1 MRSLRNKTLGVV
13 ICFAI
18 SRTEF
23 NQLSIFDLRL
33 DAQSA
38 NDPLDW
44 SNFVRLCRRNV
55 AEYPHRFRQDGL
67 RGPISNN
74 AEKVLHKDER
84 PQMKNINGRTSI
96 QICVKSTSLAQKL
109 ETSVLGIY
117 VIGVS
122 TR

>member
-1 MRSLRNKTLGVV
+1 MRCLRNKTLGVV
-13 ICFAI
+13 MFFAI

-23 NQLSIFDLRL
+23 NQFSIFDLRISTQPA
-33 DAQSA
+33 D
-38 NDPLDW
+38 DPLDW
-44 SNFVRLCRRNV
+44 SNFVRLCQRNV
-55 AEYPHRFRQDGL
+55 IEYPHRFRQDGL

-74 AEKVLHKDER
+74 AEKVLHNDER
-84 PQMKNINGRTSI
+84 AQMKNVNGRKPI

-122 TR
+122 TS